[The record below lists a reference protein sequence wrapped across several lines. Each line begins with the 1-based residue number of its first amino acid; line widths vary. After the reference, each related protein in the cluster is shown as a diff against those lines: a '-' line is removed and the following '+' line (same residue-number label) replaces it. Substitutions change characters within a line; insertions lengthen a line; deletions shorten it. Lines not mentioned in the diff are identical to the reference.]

1 MQNVFER
8 LSDLHGNEP
17 DKADYFLTKAWE
29 SYWQRLEY
37 GEWLNKMRK
46 GSKKPRDY
54 LIRPMFHWLQVYI
67 RALSVGLI

>member
-17 DKADYFLTKAWE
+17 DKAGYFIIKAWE
-29 SYWQRLEY
+29 SYWERLEY

-46 GSKKPRDY
+46 G
-54 LIRPMFHWLQVYI
+54 
-67 RALSVGLI
+67 